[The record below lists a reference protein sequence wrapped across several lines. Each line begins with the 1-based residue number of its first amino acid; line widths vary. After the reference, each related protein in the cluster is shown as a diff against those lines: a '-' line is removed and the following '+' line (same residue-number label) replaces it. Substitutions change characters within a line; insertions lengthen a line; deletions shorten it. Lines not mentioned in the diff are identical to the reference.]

1 MTPEQ
6 YCQQKA
12 ANSGSS
18 FYYSFLFLPAD
29 KRKAITALYAFCR
42 EVDDIVDDC
51 TDAAIA
57 ESKLNW
63 WRQEIGRLYAGN
75 PEHPVSKSLHT
86 ALDQFDLQQEYFNE
100 IIDGMHMDLH
110 ITQYNSFHDLSLY
123 CHRAAG
129 VVGLL
134 AAEIF
139 GCSHRD
145 TLKFAENLGTAMQL
159 TNIIR
164 DVREDAFLGRVYLP
178 EDDLQQFNV
187 KVTDLHL
194 VKTTEAVKSL
204 LAFEVERAQEYY
216 AKAFSLLPEQDR
228 YNQLS
233 SLIMAEIYMKLLDEI
248 RNDGYQVMEHRIKLT
263 PLRKLWIAW
272 KTFRRE
278 KKLAR
283 RD

>member
-1 MTPEQ
+1 MTPDQ

-18 FYYSFLFLPAD
+18 FYYSFLFLSTE
-29 KRKAITALYAFCR
+29 KRQAITALYAFCR

-51 TDAAIA
+51 SDANIA
-57 ESKLNW
+57 ASKLNW
-63 WRQEIGRLYAGN
+63 WREEIERLYHGK
-75 PEHPVSKSLHT
+75 PEHPVSQALKSSLQHFALHE
-86 ALDQFDLQQEYFNE
+86 EYLGE
-100 IIDGMHMDLH
+100 IIDGMEMDLH
-110 ITQYNSFHDLSLY
+110 ISQYDTFNDLLLY

-145 TLKFAENLGTAMQL
+145 TLKFAENLGTALQL

-164 DVREDAFLGRVYLP
+164 DVREDVMRGRVYIP
-178 EDDLQQFNV
+178 VEDLQTFNV
-187 KVTDLHL
+187 ELSDLHL
-194 VKTTEAVKSL
+194 PVTTDPVKKL
-204 LAFEVERAQEYY
+204 LAFQVERAEEYY
-216 AKAFSLLPEQDR
+216 QKALQYLPDNDRFSHI
-228 YNQLS
+228 S
-233 SLIMAEIYMKLLDEI
+233 SLIMSDIYRALLNEIK
-248 RNDGYQVMEHRIKLT
+248 NDDFQVLEHRIKLT

-272 KTFRRE
+272 KTYRRE

-283 RD
+283 Q